1 MSRAS
6 KRKHSQP
13 ADETADV
20 QEKAI
25 VDEQHAASGQSAD
38 DQAADDQVAALAQRA
53 ADLQDRLLRQQAD
66 FDNIRKRLRREAAES
81 GDRAVA
87 RFIAPLLIEMDNL
100 EHALRAVGGTS
111 LADFVAGIIMIRD
124 NILTAFAN
132 AGVEPLPVEGIFDP
146 SMHEVVATVPTAE
159 ARRGTIIESV
169 RTGYR
174 LRDQIIRAAQ
184 VVVAAPPPQEAP
196 PAQDTTAEDGAG
208 DDGSA

>member
-1 MSRAS
+1 MSRAA
-6 KRKHSQP
+6 KRKHNPP
-13 ADETADV
+13 ADDGAEVPKKEAR
-20 QEKAI
+20 E
-25 VDEQHAASGQSAD
+25 DEQRAASSE
-38 DQAADDQVAALAQRA
+38 AADDQVAELAQRA

-100 EHALRAVGGTS
+100 EHALRAVDKTS

-124 NILTAFAN
+124 NILSAFAN
-132 AGVEPLPVEGIFDP
+132 AGVEQLPVEGVFDP
-146 SMHEVVATVPTAE
+146 SMHEVVATVPTPE
-159 ARRGTIIESV
+159 TPRGTIIESV

-184 VVVAAPPPQEAP
+184 VVVAAPPAQDAP
-196 PAQDTTAEDGAG
+196 PAPDTEIGDVAG
-208 DDGSA
+208 DDGAA